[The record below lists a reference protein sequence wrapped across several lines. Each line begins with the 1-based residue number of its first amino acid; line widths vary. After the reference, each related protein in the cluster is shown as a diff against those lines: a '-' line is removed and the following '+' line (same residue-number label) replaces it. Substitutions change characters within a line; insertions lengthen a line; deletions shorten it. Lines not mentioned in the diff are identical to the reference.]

1 MAEEKCLQNGECMRS
16 SYLNN
21 IIYTLIYAAPATLIA
36 IVLHEYA
43 HAVVSYMCG
52 DKNVKS
58 SGRLSL
64 NPFKHLD
71 PLGTLCLLIFHM
83 GWAKPVMVNTASY
96 KHKKLDFCLVALAG
110 PLMNFI
116 IAFISLIGMY
126 FTARYTG
133 TGSVSGYFYYLFY
146 YISMIN
152 VGLGVF
158 NLIPIPP
165 LDGSNVLFSLLPVH
179 IEREIRRYS
188 RYFPLLLLILI
199 WFGSF
204 NNILSYVDSG
214 IINWMWRIVLKIF
227 GYPAVVGTV

>member
-1 MAEEKCLQNGECMRS
+1 MRS

-43 HAVVSYMCG
+43 HAVVSYLCG

-110 PLMNFI
+110 PLMDGNKVILKVKDIQDQEVFRDIFI
-116 IAFISLIGMY
+116 IF
-126 FTARYTG
+126 FT
-133 TGSVSGYFYYLFY
+133 
-146 YISMIN
+146 
-152 VGLGVF
+152 
-158 NLIPIPP
+158 
-165 LDGSNVLFSLLPVH
+165 
-179 IEREIRRYS
+179 
-188 RYFPLLLLILI
+188 
-199 WFGSF
+199 
-204 NNILSYVDSG
+204 
-214 IINWMWRIVLKIF
+214 IF
-227 GYPAVVGTV
+227 R

>member
-1 MAEEKCLQNGECMRS
+1 MRS

-96 KHKKLDFCLVALAG
+96 KHKKLDFCLVALA
-110 PLMNFI
+110 
-116 IAFISLIGMY
+116 
-126 FTARYTG
+126 
-133 TGSVSGYFYYLFY
+133 
-146 YISMIN
+146 
-152 VGLGVF
+152 
-158 NLIPIPP
+158 
-165 LDGSNVLFSLLPVH
+165 LDL
-179 IEREIRRYS
+179 
-188 RYFPLLLLILI
+188 
-199 WFGSF
+199 
-204 NNILSYVDSG
+204 
-214 IINWMWRIVLKIF
+214 
-227 GYPAVVGTV
+227 